1 MNFYDR
7 PDCIRLSKYTDAY
20 GTESGIFLF
29 KNFVPE
35 ELMAEMEAEL
45 GPQGRNEDSYGSTLI
60 SWYTNKITP
69 RPKRLLEFWEL
80 ISELIGP
87 TWVIH
92 PSQAILNVRP
102 GDNGMFIHSDSPGKG
117 QCHLLSQ
124 DDKYD
129 TCCELD
135 YGLVAYFGDY
145 TGGALFYPSIPA
157 DGVPVIDDKG
167 WNVPPAQG
175 EPCFEYQVERG
186 DLVIHSAF
194 DPYAHGVREVTSGV
208 RYAFSNFVL
217 KAEDNPGTFYNYK
230 TKEYY
235 DQIGDR
241 SEERI
246 DNWLRPLKVNPMF
259 TDERI
264 AIMQASGLEGVELA
278 AEFNHNF
285 VKEDK

>member
-7 PDCIRLSKYTDAY
+7 PDCVRLSKHIDEY

-29 KNFVPE
+29 KNFIPE
-35 ELMAEMEAEL
+35 DLMLEMEAEL
-45 GPQGRNEDSYGSTLI
+45 FEKGRDEDSYGSTLI

-69 RPKRLLEFWEL
+69 RPKKLLDLWEM
-80 ISELIGP
+80 ISELLYP

-117 QCHLLSQ
+117 MCHLLSQ

-135 YGLVAYFGDY
+135 FGLVAYFGDF
-145 TGGALFYPSIPA
+145 TGGAIFYPSVPS
-157 DGVPVIDDKG
+157 DGVLNIDSNG
-167 WNVPPAQG
+167 FNVPPAEG
-175 EPCFEYQVERG
+175 EPCFEYTPQRG
-186 DLVIHSAF
+186 DLIIHSAF

-217 KAEDNPGTFYNYK
+217 KAADNPGTFYNYK
-230 TKEYY
+230 TPEYY
-235 DQIGDR
+235 EQIGDR

-246 DNWLRPLKVNPMF
+246 DNWLKPLKVNPMF

-264 AIMQASGLEGVELA
+264 AIMQASGLEGKELA
-278 AEFNHNF
+278 QEFNYNF
-285 VKEDK
+285 VKE